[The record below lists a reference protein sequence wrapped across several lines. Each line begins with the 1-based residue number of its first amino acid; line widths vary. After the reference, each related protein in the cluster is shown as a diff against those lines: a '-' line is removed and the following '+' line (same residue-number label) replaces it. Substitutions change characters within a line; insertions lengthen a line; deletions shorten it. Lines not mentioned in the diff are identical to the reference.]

1 ALIDFDRAFWGH
13 AAFVVRNALRAAGT
27 ALTGARY
34 VRVDADVAPEMKR
47 YYQQLSRY
55 SAAFAL
61 LADSA
66 MLVLGGSLKR
76 RERLSARLG
85 DILSQM
91 YLASA
96 ALKRYE
102 DEGRQAADAPLA
114 HWSVQDALYRL
125 QQAFDGVLENFPNR
139 AGRCCRC
146 RCRPWPC
153 A

>member
-1 ALIDFDRAFWGH
+1 
-13 AAFVVRNALRAAGT
+13 
-27 ALTGARY
+27 
-34 VRVDADVAPEMKR
+34 MKR

-61 LADSA
+61 LADTS

-91 YLASA
+91 YLISA
-96 ALKRYE
+96 TLKRYQ

-114 HWSVQDALYRL
+114 HWSIQDALFRL
-125 QQAFDGVLENFPNR
+125 QEAFDGVLENYPNR
-139 AGRCCRC
+139 FVAWGLRRIVF
-146 RCRPWPC
+146 PWGHPQSLPSDELGQQV
-153 A
+153 AKLLINRAPPVIA